1 MSQGAALY
9 ARYQQR
15 ISLRS
20 FCRLTGVS
28 RARLRY
34 WLAHQKQREARRER
48 QDNERQEVKA
58 TALKHKTY
66 GYRGVYRELN
76 SRTTLG
82 RDKVR
87 RYMNELGFRKRGP
100 KRQRKPAVAMSPVR
114 ELPPGRRV
122 QIDATRFAL
131 GDGVAWKYVVL
142 DACSRACLAV
152 QTVRALTKE
161 AAATALQAA
170 KRVLRALG
178 IGEPLVVQS
187 DAGSDFTSAHF
198 QNTCTALGGSWHR
211 CRVNEKGGMGIL
223 ERAHRT
229 LKWDFVFWQAPE
241 TLANL
246 AALDD
251 EFKRW
256 YNHERLHSAIDY
268 RTPWQKL
275 QEDATLSLALG

>member
-1 MSQGAALY
+1 M
-9 ARYQQR
+9 
-15 ISLRS
+15 
-20 FCRLTGVS
+20 
-28 RARLRY
+28 
-34 WLAHQKQREARRER
+34 
-48 QDNERQEVKA
+48 
-58 TALKHKTY
+58 HKTY
-66 GYRGVYRELN
+66 GYRGVYHELN
-76 SRTTLG
+76 KRMALG

-87 RYMNELGFRKRGP
+87 RHMNELGLKKNLP
-100 KRQRKPAVAMSPVR
+100 KKQRKPAVGVSSVR
-114 ELPPGRRV
+114 ELLPGRRV

-131 GDGVAWKYVVL
+131 SDGVAWKYVVQG
-142 DACSRACLAV
+142 ARSRACLAV

-170 KRVLRALG
+170 KCVLNELG

-198 QNTCTALGGSWHR
+198 QNVCAALGGSWHR
-211 CRVNEKGGMGIL
+211 CRVNEKDGMGIL

-241 TLANL
+241 TIAEL

-256 YNHERLHSAIDY
+256 YNHKRLHSAIGY
-268 RTPWQKL
+268 QTPWQKL
-275 QEDATLSLALG
+275 QEDATLALALG